1 MELEIAENLGS
12 GRLQGAALPLLL
24 SGVNALE
31 QTLAMTTRLG
41 LKKLTL
47 REMHLPLASSE
58 QEIQMAADKI
68 RQAGLDPDSCEEAKR
83 TMNTTQGAR
92 VGSANSQETVQTV
105 LLILLSVVGT
115 WIALFRVPWHVSG
128 DPCLVAA
135 AATGVITACLW
146 LSRWQGS
153 RGASFERYLLAAFL
167 VFMALVY
174 VMRYLFV
181 STGRAASSWL
191 CVEILGV
198 PIFTALAVLG
208 VKRSPWFL
216 AIGIAVH
223 GLAWDSW
230 HYRNSTYMPDWY
242 IFACLAVDVTLGA
255 YVAAR
260 IPAYQRASR

>member
-1 MELEIAENLGS
+1 MNTKS
-12 GRLQGAALPLLL
+12 YALAGLTT
-24 SGVNALE
+24 AQ
-31 QTLAMTTRLG
+31 QTL
-41 LKKLTL
+41 
-47 REMHLPLASSE
+47 
-58 QEIQMAADKI
+58 
-68 RQAGLDPDSCEEAKR
+68 
-83 TMNTTQGAR
+83 
-92 VGSANSQETVQTV
+92 QTV
-105 LLILLSVVGT
+105 LLILFSVVGT
-115 WIALFRVPWHVSG
+115 CIALFRVPWRVSG

-153 RGASFERYLLAAFL
+153 RGASFERYLLAGFL

-191 CVEILGV
+191 WVEILSV

-208 VKRSPWFL
+208 LKRSPWFL
-216 AIGIAVH
+216 AIGIALH

-242 IFACLAVDVTLGA
+242 IVACLAVDVTLGA

-260 IPAYQRASR
+260 IPTYQRAST